1 MCCLR
6 KVDVDENTEAAE
18 TYGIE
23 AMPTFKFV
31 KDGEVLTTIKGA
43 DEAAIEGAANQHK

>member
-1 MCCLR
+1 M
-6 KVDVDENTEAAE
+6 DENTEASE

-31 KDGEVLTTIKGA
+31 KNGDVVETVTGA
-43 DEAAIEGAANQHK
+43 DEASIEAAARQFK